1 MTIAYLLDTNACIHL
16 RQGRPAI
23 SARMNELEPEQVA
36 ISVITYGELAFGAL
50 RSPQRERAL
59 RQLEETT
66 SMFAILPLPA
76 AAAELYGRILAQLTR
91 QGLMIGANDLWI
103 AAHAIAGGY
112 TLVSD
117 NTREFARVE
126 GLRLENWVRDAS

>member
-1 MTIAYLLDTNACIHL
+1 VVYLLDTNVCIHL
-16 RQGRPAI
+16 RRGDPIVRQRFVSRRG
-23 SARMNELEPEQVA
+23 EGL
-36 ISVITYGELAFGAL
+36 ISVVTYGELLFGVERSESPTAL
-50 RSPQRERAL
+50 A
-59 RQLEETT
+59 QLDTVLNLVRVE
-66 SMFAILPLPA
+66 PVPA
-76 AAAELYGRILAQLTR
+76 DAGPVYGRIRAQLTR

>member
-1 MTIAYLLDTNACIHL
+1 
-16 RQGRPAI
+16 
-23 SARMNELEPEQVA
+23 
-36 ISVITYGELAFGAL
+36 
-50 RSPQRERAL
+50 
-59 RQLEETT
+59 
-66 SMFAILPLPA
+66 
-76 AAAELYGRILAQLTR
+76 
-91 QGLMIGANDLWI
+91 MIGANDLWI